1 MPPVLTGM
9 ARKPDFDDELER
21 LQRHLPAW
29 ARSMIQFAKR
39 RDAWWVRLPLAI
51 ALMVGGVL
59 GFLPILG
66 FWMLPL
72 GLALL
77 ALDLPILRSPLA
89 RVLAFINEKAA
100 AQAG

>member
-1 MPPVLTGM
+1 M

-21 LQRHLPAW
+21 LQRELPAW

-39 RDAWWVRLPLAI
+39 PDAWWVRLPLAI

-77 ALDLPILRSPLA
+77 AFDLPILRSPLA